1 MEDYKIEKNK
11 KKDAEWGIWILAF
24 ITVVIAIFAY
34 NYDIIGEKLS
44 KVLEVVG
51 SPFPLALGFYVF
63 QKTDELLH
71 EKE

>member
-34 NYDIIGEKLS
+34 NYDIFGEKWT

-51 SPFPLALGFYVF
+51 SPFALALGFYVF